1 MTDTISSASPSSTS
15 PSSTS
20 PSSTSPSS
28 MSPRPK
34 YPTIVD
40 RSLAAIM
47 ASLAIYTAL
56 CPNIHENKLL
66 ILTIMYYIYDTP
78 KTTFDF
84 IIHHLFSI
92 SASSIMLYSNIYHLS
107 TIQGYRLVLNM
118 EITTPFYMMN
128 IYFNNIYTQL
138 MFFFS
143 FLYFRVYN
151 QYLLL
156 NSNEV
161 YNEFALHKY
170 VYIPYLTYYGL
181 YALNLYWFTIMIKK
195 ISKPFKDPSYIFC
208 HKIIPFVRLC
218 FPWNYKV
225 MHFYSAASTY
235 LYHEDVYTS
244 IMNDTYIE
252 KTYITPQTMVY
263 SIVNS
268 IVSLSSIE
276 PCYYKYSIPVHLCKY
291 IFDLDDAIPFGVDTY
306 FYFSTDALI
315 IYYIWVLFRQMK
327 PMYNLNPLALHIL
340 LLILRQYSKV

>member
-1 MTDTISSASPSSTS
+1 MTDEIQKRSV
-15 PSSTS
+15 
-20 PSSTSPSS
+20 
-28 MSPRPK
+28 
-34 YPTIVD
+34 YPTVVD

-47 ASLAIYTAL
+47 ALLAIYTAL
-56 CPNIHENKLL
+56 CPNNIHENKLL
-66 ILTIMYYIYDTP
+66 ILTIMYYLYDIP
-78 KTTFDF
+78 KTSLDF

-118 EITTPFYMMN
+118 EITTPFYMLN
-128 IYFNNIYTQL
+128 IYFNNIYTHV

-143 FLYFRVYN
+143 FLYFRLYN
-151 QYLLL
+151 QYVLL
-156 NSNEV
+156 NSTEI
-161 YNEFALHKY
+161 YNEFAMFQEYK
-170 VYIPYLTYYGL
+170 YIPYLTYYGL
-181 YALNLYWFTIMIKK
+181 YALNLYWVTLMLKK

-208 HKIIPFVRLC
+208 HKIIPFVRLI

-225 MHFYSAASTY
+225 INFYSAMSTY
-235 LYHEDVYTS
+235 LYHEDIYAA
-244 IMNDTYIE
+244 IMNDTYME

-291 IFDLDDAIPFGVDTY
+291 IFDLDDAIPFGVDVC

-315 IYYIWVLFRQMK
+315 IYYIWILFRTIK
-327 PMYNLNPLALHIL
+327 PMYNLNPLAVHTL